1 MKKLIN
7 ILILYLF
14 ISSGVWANT
23 LEKKKKELE
32 KIYEAGGISKTEYK
46 KAVHFLENPEERTK
60 KKSQS
65 TFSLGKSNKN
75 SQKKILQKYKD
86 KIDKDKEEITLKK
99 VEELGQPIKFDNTY
113 FTDGMI
119 KEFGSGCKTF
129 HCRGG
134 KAGQFLAKTFKRS
147 KAYGQKNPG
156 KMIKAMAMFE
166 VMYAQKL
173 WEYRKP
179 IERFK
184 ENNYK
189 KGLLSM
195 KRKDEKQIRTLLGMN
210 KGRKGMRT
218 ALGMT
223 LETPAKDAMK
233 SFWSLGAFLDLG
245 TGVNNEKLA
254 KDLKE
259 REKLLEAY
267 KAEISKLRKKL
278 QSDLDD
284 EGENEKSVQ

>member
-1 MKKLIN
+1 MKKIIN
-7 ILILYLF
+7 ILVLYLF

-32 KIYEAGGISKTEYK
+32 KIYEAGRISKTEYEK
-46 KAVHFLENPEERTK
+46 VVHFLENPEERTK
-60 KKSQS
+60 IKSRS
-65 TFSLGKSNKN
+65 TFSLGKKNKT
-75 SQKKILQKYKD
+75 SPKTILQKYKI
-86 KIDKDKEEITLKK
+86 KRDKDKEEITLVK

-119 KEFGSGCKTF
+119 KEFGTGCKTF
-129 HCRGG
+129 QCRGG
-134 KAGQFLAKTFKRS
+134 KAGQFLGKTFKRS

-173 WEYRKP
+173 WAYRKP

-195 KRKDEKQIRTLLGMN
+195 KRKDDKQIRTLLGMN

-233 SFWSLGAFLDLG
+233 SFWSLGAFLELG
-245 TGVNNEKLA
+245 TGVNNKKLA
-254 KDLKE
+254 KDLKA

-267 KAEISKLRKKL
+267 KAEISKLKKKL
-278 QSDLDD
+278 QNDLDD
-284 EGENEKSVQ
+284 EGENEKSVE